1 MPVKIYY
8 GIKYNKH
15 GEPPTIY
22 GYIKFHSP
30 KTEMRANDI
39 IIDSISITYTEKPA
53 TMIRNFKRYLSDV
66 WETGVSPSSNMDSLE
81 TDTPTEEEID
91 NFIKEQS
98 NLFQTTRDRIIAQ
111 MKENDRLFEEE
122 EKEWQKINKKA
133 E

>member
-1 MPVKIYY
+1 
-8 GIKYNKH
+8 
-15 GEPPTIY
+15 
-22 GYIKFHSP
+22 
-30 KTEMRANDI
+30 MRANDI

-98 NLFQTTRDRIIAQ
+98 NLFQTKRDRIIAQ

-122 EKEWQKINKKA
+122 EKEWQKINKKV